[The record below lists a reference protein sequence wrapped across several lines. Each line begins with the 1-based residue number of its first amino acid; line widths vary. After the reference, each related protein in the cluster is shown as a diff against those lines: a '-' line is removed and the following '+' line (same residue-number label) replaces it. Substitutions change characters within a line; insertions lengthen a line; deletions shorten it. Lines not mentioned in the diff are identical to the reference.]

1 MGGSSWGEHLGGVK
15 LSVLVTKKGRPIKG
29 VTILLYAFGIF
40 QQKQVHAAYRK
51 EDF

>member
-1 MGGSSWGEHLGGVK
+1 MESDSLSQSQIKGGA
-15 LSVLVTKKGRPIKG
+15 IKG

>member
-1 MGGSSWGEHLGGVK
+1 MGVVGREYLGGVRF
-15 LSVLVTKKGRPIKG
+15 SVSVTKKGGTIKG